1 MFRTCQTVVELEHFD
16 GNGLELRERVGREM
30 RVTPQRL
37 RRGCSIRIEDCPSML
52 KPVVLDLWPFLFR
65 ILWYLV
71 CRLVMSDNSEIKNEE
86 MQLKRV

>member
-1 MFRTCQTVVELEHFD
+1 
-16 GNGLELRERVGREM
+16 
-30 RVTPQRL
+30 
-37 RRGCSIRIEDCPSML
+37 ML